1 MPPLICGRPADA
13 GTLMRTDLSPTLE
26 RILRDTR
33 HEIEIDR
40 ARESLKRVKQ
50 KIADAPP
57 LNSFHRALAGGN
69 ALIAEIKEC
78 SPSQGAMRRQNFA
91 DAIPAYQ
98 KSPVVKAIS
107 VLTSWHH
114 FGPHMKVTMMQA
126 VKERAGK
133 PVLRK
138 DFIIDDYQV
147 YQARAYGAD
156 AILLMANVVTPEEMR
171 RLSSLAFELR
181 MDVLFETH
189 KASEIEMLPEDARIV
204 GINCRNFEGGFL
216 KSFGLARLVRR
227 FSKTDRSVDLAR
239 FDYVD
244 KVPAHLLR
252 IAESG
257 VSPGN
262 CAQVMASGFQAAL
275 VGTSLLTDERGVVEA
290 LRDFE
295 RAMRLPRG

>member
-1 MPPLICGRPADA
+1 
-13 GTLMRTDLSPTLE
+13 MRTDLSPTLE
-26 RILRDTR
+26 RILRDTVR
-33 HEIEIDR
+33 EIETDR

-50 KIADAPP
+50 KMADAPP
-57 LNSFHRALAGGN
+57 LNSFHGALAGGR

-78 SPSQGAMRRQNFA
+78 SPSQGAMRRENFK
-91 DAIPAYQ
+91 DAVTAY
-98 KSPVVKAIS
+98 KSSPVVKAIS

-114 FGPHMKVTMMQA
+114 FGANMKVTMMQA
-126 VKERAGK
+126 VKEQAGK

-138 DFIIDDYQV
+138 DFIIDEYQV

-156 AILLMANVVTPEEMR
+156 AILLMANVVTAEEMR
-171 RLSSLAFELR
+171 CLSSVAFELG

-189 KASEIEMLPEDARIV
+189 KASELEMLPENARIA

-216 KSFGLARLVRR
+216 KNFGFARLVRR
-227 FSKTDRSVDLAR
+227 FAKTDRSVDLER
-239 FDYVD
+239 FGYID

-262 CAQVMASGFQAAL
+262 CAKVMAGGFHAAL
-275 VGTSLLTDERGVVEA
+275 VGTSLLTDERGVKAA
-290 LRDFE
+290 LKDFE
-295 RAMRLPRG
+295 VALGAEEGAGRN

>member
-1 MPPLICGRPADA
+1 
-13 GTLMRTDLSPTLE
+13 MRTDLSPTLE

-33 HEIEIDR
+33 KEIESDLGQ
-40 ARESLKRVKQ
+40 ESLKRVKQ
-50 KIADAPP
+50 KMTDAPP

-78 SPSQGAMRRQNFA
+78 SPSQGAMRRENFA
-91 DAIPAYQ
+91 EALPAYQ

-114 FGPHMKVTMMQA
+114 FGSRMKVTMMQA
-126 VKERAGK
+126 VKEQAGK

-138 DFIIDDYQV
+138 DFIIDEYQV

-156 AILLMANVVTPEEMR
+156 AILLMANVVTPEEMK
-171 RLSSLAFELR
+171 RLSSVAFELG

-189 KASEIEMLPEDARIV
+189 KAAEIEMLPENARIV

-216 KSFGLARLVRR
+216 KNFGFARFVRR
-227 FSKTDRSVDLAR
+227 FSKTDRSVDLDR
-239 FDYVD
+239 FGYVD
-244 KVPAHLLR
+244 KVPGHFLK

-262 CAQVMASGFQAAL
+262 CAKVMAGGFQAAL
-275 VGTSLLTDERGVVEA
+275 VGTSLLTDDRGVVAALKDFEVA
-290 LRDFE
+290 LRF
-295 RAMRLPRG
+295 RGG